1 MIGDKHHAAL
11 LFLVP
16 DFDATQKQ
24 LVVPSAGRFKK
35 EDDLVAPNRTV
46 FGNWTAFDDAVIG
59 VVFHARNEED
69 AVGIEGGEPSGLGIS
84 NDGLRFAAAKPAR
97 SKLAA

>member
-1 MIGDKHHAAL
+1 MAVDGGDGGGGKAAMIGDKHHAAL

-24 LVVPSAGRFKK
+24 IVVPSAGRFKK

-59 VVFHARNEED
+59 VSMPGPVVPEVPIRSA
-69 AVGIEGGEPSGLGIS
+69 GPSPEIASRL
-84 NDGLRFAAAKPAR
+84 DL
-97 SKLAA
+97 